1 MTQNQPEVGLY
12 GLSNSNRNFTKKESW
27 GKNQFNSSFPAALG
41 CYMHHLG
48 IQPVYL
54 KLDRELKVAH
64 TKISVRDVFGAEPLS
79 ENLFFFFECD
89 FAPYRELVVGKLP
102 GVDLVTQSSA
112 SRDSCLKAIEIKLT
126 ALPDNSTCKLTD
138 DGYGCE
144 IVVRPDTIVYLA
156 LSIADKFKER
166 KNDLLNYLDPVFSQ
180 IQDLTSISSVF
191 PHILEIVDCMD
202 SFFLRHL
209 DIQSPIVMQ
218 PIWKTAGKSVKLYNH
233 CLDMF
238 IWSDFAFT
246 RLFFDVK
253 KNFAK
258 KNEVINRQ
266 MRTVVWLAKMLHDF
280 AQNGKM
286 NHRVIIDT
294 LTYDTKNDKAFSLT
308 GRSTRAY
315 MNSQEL
321 LSPRITKDKIRDI
334 IIGGGHNFL
343 SPERRFDGIILGNP
357 EIFDESLK
365 NI

>member
-1 MTQNQPEVGLY
+1 MVQNQPQAGLY
-12 GLSNSNRNFTKKESW
+12 GLSKSNRNFTQEKSW

-41 CYMHHLG
+41 CYMYHLG

-54 KLDRELKVAH
+54 KLDKELKVAH
-64 TKISVRDVFGAEPLS
+64 TKISVSDVFGAEPLS
-79 ENLFFFFECD
+79 DELFFFFECD

-126 ALPDNSTCKLTD
+126 ALPDNSTYNLTD
-138 DGYGCE
+138 DEYGCE

-156 LSIADKFKER
+156 LSIAEKFQVRRNE
-166 KNDLLNYLDPVFSQ
+166 LLNYLDPVFHK
-180 IQDLTSISSVF
+180 IQDLTSISSVL
-191 PHILEIVDCMD
+191 PHLLEIVDCMD
-202 SFFLRHL
+202 NLL
-209 DIQSPIVMQ
+209 NNYIDIQSPLVMQ
-218 PIWKTAGKSVKLYNH
+218 PIWKTAGKSFKLYNN

-246 RLFFDVK
+246 RLFFDVTK
-253 KNFAK
+253 RFAR

-266 MRTVVWLAKMLHDF
+266 MRAVVWLAKMLHDF

-286 NHRVIIDT
+286 NHRSIIDT
-294 LTYDTKNDKAFSLT
+294 LTYDTKNDKAFALS
-308 GRSTRAY
+308 GRNTRTY
-315 MNSQEL
+315 MDSQEL
-321 LSPRITKDKIRDI
+321 RSPRITKDEIRNI
-334 IIGGGHNFL
+334 ILGGGQNFL

-365 NI
+365 DI

>member
-1 MTQNQPEVGLY
+1 MAQNHPQAGLY
-12 GLSNSNRNFTKKESW
+12 GLLKSNRDFTQEKSW

-41 CYMHHLG
+41 CYMHHIGL
-48 IQPVYL
+48 QPVYL
-54 KLDRELKVAH
+54 KLNSQLEISH
-64 TKISVRDVFGAEPLS
+64 TKIAVLDVFGAEPLS
-79 ENLFFFFECD
+79 DNLFFFFECD
-89 FAPYRELVVGKLP
+89 FTPYKELVIGKLP

-126 ALPDNSTCKLTD
+126 ALPDNSTYNLTD
-138 DGYGCE
+138 DEYGCE

-156 LSIADKFKER
+156 LSIANKFQEHR
-166 KNDLLNYLDPVFSQ
+166 NELLNYLDPVFNK

-191 PHILEIVDCMD
+191 PHLLDIVNCMD
-202 SFFLRHL
+202 NFLL
-209 DIQSPIVMQ
+209 TYIDIQSPLVMQ
-218 PIWKTAGKSVKLYNH
+218 PIWKTAGKSVKLYNN

-246 RLFFDVK
+246 RLFFDVT
-253 KNFAK
+253 KNFVRK
-258 KNEVINRQ
+258 GEVINRP
-266 MRTVVWLAKMLHDF
+266 MRAVVWLAKMLHDF

-286 NHRVIIDT
+286 NHRKIIDS
-294 LTYDTKNDKAFSLT
+294 LTYDAKNDKAFSLS
-308 GRSTRAY
+308 GRNTRMY
-315 MNSQEL
+315 MSSQEL

-334 IIGGGHNFL
+334 ILGGGQNFL